1 MCFSPESRLYRCGV
15 HLALGIVGS
24 HHGGAKAR
32 SPQDLEEVRIA
43 LALEKPADL
52 RSAFLDAKC
61 TGD

>member
-1 MCFSPESRLYRCGV
+1 MRNAQSDVL
-15 HLALGIVGS
+15 
-24 HHGGAKAR
+24 

-61 TGD
+61 ARD